1 MKNNLL
7 SDLNPQQL
15 KAVQTINGPVLIVA
29 GPGSGKTRVITK
41 RIAFLVDSA
50 GRSPGN
56 IAAVTFTNKAAK
68 EMQSRLQELMGPS
81 SHLVTIATF
90 HSFCSSILRR
100 YGGHVGI
107 DNNFVIYDD
116 DDQIRAIKK
125 CMDETGVDPKNFS
138 PRAILSSIS
147 NSKSELRDHQ
157 SFSSGKSNYFDEIVS
172 RVFERYEEMLFQN
185 GAVDFDDLLLKT
197 HLLFDKNQEIAQ
209 IYQQKFEHLM
219 VDEFQDTN
227 VAQYAIAKKISESS
241 RNLCVVGDPD
251 QSIYSWRNA
260 DIRNILSFQ
269 TDFPEAITVAL
280 EENYRST
287 QNILNAAQSVIEKNK
302 ERVDKNLWTRN
313 KQGGLIVIKEN
324 YNDEEEAQSV
334 VKEIE
339 KLSQSP
345 GRSLSDIA
353 VMYRVNAQS
362 RALEMSCQRNG
373 IPYQIVGGVKFYQ
386 RKEIKDIT
394 SYLRII
400 NNPHDDVS
408 LARIINVPTRSI
420 GQRTSSEI
428 SRIASLN
435 KVSMFTVI
443 ENICDENGKNELF
456 SVQLSSRAINSLK
469 RFMSLISILRKEI
482 DQMNLASIVDNVLA
496 STSYREYLSKDEK
509 AEERLENL
517 QEYRSATSEFDDL
530 LGQEGI
536 TTFLESISLVSDID
550 GLEDLDQSVTLITL
564 HQAKGLE
571 FPIVFMVGMEEGMLP
586 HIRSIESGDP
596 GELEEERRLCYVGM
610 TRAKQNLFLHRA
622 FRRGFRG
629 GSEPTLPSRFLSDIP
644 TELTNV
650 MGLGSLNTSNENRL
664 INKPTLNK
672 QNSDENLYTQNR
684 NSTRSNS
691 PGSHKKRIVN
701 KINPPAQKKDP
712 IYSTGTKVSHAKFGD
727 GIIMSVDQSGSDTS
741 LTIAFKNEYGI
752 KKLLSSMAK
761 LKTL

>member
-68 EMQSRLQELMGPS
+68 EMQNRLQELMGPS

-125 CMDETGVDPKNFS
+125 CMEETGIDPKNFS

-147 NSKSELRDHQ
+147 NSKSELRDSQ
-157 SFSSGKSNYFDEIVS
+157 SFSADKSNYFDEIVS

-209 IYQQKFEHLM
+209 IYQHKFEHLM

-287 QNILNAAQSVIEKNK
+287 QNILNAAQNVIEKNK

-324 YNDEEEAQSV
+324 YNEEEEAQSV

-339 KLSQSP
+339 KLSQSSD
-345 GRSLSDIA
+345 RSLSDIA

-435 KVSMFTVI
+435 KVSMFTAI
-443 ENICDENGKNELF
+443 ENICDDKDNLV

-469 RFMSLISILRKEI
+469 NFKSLISILREEI
-482 DQMNLASIVDNVLA
+482 DRMNLASIVDNVL
-496 STSYREYLSKDEK
+496 TNTGYREYLAKDEK

-517 QEYRSATSEFDDL
+517 QEYRSASSEFDDL
-530 LGQEGI
+530 LGQQGI
-536 TTFLESISLVSDID
+536 TSFLESISLVSDID
-550 GLEDLDQSVTLITL
+550 GLEDIDQSVTLITL

-644 TELTNV
+644 PELTNV
-650 MGLGSLNTSNENRL
+650 IGLGTSNKSKENKL
-664 INKPTLNK
+664 SNKTTFNRQTSDNNSYPKNRK
-672 QNSDENLYTQNR
+672 DPQN
-684 NSTRSNS
+684 NSQK
-691 PGSHKKRIVN
+691 PYKKRIVN
-701 KINPPAQKKDP
+701 KINPPTKEKDP
-712 IYSTGTKVSHAKFGD
+712 IYSAGTKVNHAKFGD
-727 GIIMSVDQSGSDTS
+727 GIIMSAEQSGSDMS

>member
-1 MKNNLL
+1 
-7 SDLNPQQL
+7 
-15 KAVQTINGPVLIVA
+15 
-29 GPGSGKTRVITK
+29 
-41 RIAFLVDSA
+41 
-50 GRSPGN
+50 
-56 IAAVTFTNKAAK
+56 
-68 EMQSRLQELMGPS
+68 MQNRLQELMGPS
-81 SHLVTIATF
+81 ANLVTIATF

-107 DNNFVIYDD
+107 NNNFVIYDD

-125 CMDETGVDPKNFS
+125 CMEETGIDPKNFS

-147 NSKSELRDHQ
+147 NSKSELRDCQ

-209 IYQQKFEHLM
+209 IYQHKFEHLM

-227 VAQYAIAKKISESS
+227 VAQYAIAKKISEAS

-269 TDFPEAITVAL
+269 SDFPEAITVAL

-287 QNILNAAQSVIEKNK
+287 QNILNAAQNVIEKNK
-302 ERVDKNLWTRN
+302 ERVDKDLWTRN

-324 YNDEEEAQSV
+324 YNEEEEAQSV

-339 KLSQSP
+339 KISQSP
-345 GRSLSDIA
+345 NHSLSDIA

-373 IPYQIVGGVKFYQ
+373 ISYQIVGGVKFYQ

-428 SRIASLN
+428 SRVASLN

-443 ENICDENGKNELF
+443 ENLCDDANKDDLLP
-456 SVQLSSRAINSLK
+456 VQLSSRAINSLK
-469 RFMSLISILRKEI
+469 IFMSLISLLRKEI
-482 DQMNLASIVDNVLA
+482 DQTNLTSIVDSVLA
-496 STSYREYLSKDEK
+496 NTGYRDYLAKDEK

-517 QEYRSATSEFDDL
+517 QEYRNATSEFDDL

-571 FPIVFMVGMEEGMLP
+571 FPVVFMVGMEEGMLP

-650 MGLGSLNTSNENRL
+650 IGLGNLNNSNEDKLANNTASDKRNF
-664 INKPTLNK
+664 NKTSYLSNK
-672 QNSDENLYTQNR
+672 TDPSITSQK
-684 NSTRSNS
+684 
-691 PGSHKKRIVN
+691 PHKKRIVTKVN
-701 KINPPAQKKDP
+701 HPTEEKTPT
-712 IYSTGTKVSHAKFGD
+712 YSTGTKVSHPKFGD
-727 GIIMSVDQSGSDTS
+727 GIIMSVEQSGFDMS

>member
-125 CMDETGVDPKNFS
+125 CMEETGVDPKNFS

-482 DQMNLASIVDNVLA
+482 DQINLASIVDNVLT

-672 QNSDENLYTQNR
+672 QNSDEN
-684 NSTRSNS
+684 
-691 PGSHKKRIVN
+691 
-701 KINPPAQKKDP
+701 
-712 IYSTGTKVSHAKFGD
+712 
-727 GIIMSVDQSGSDTS
+727 
-741 LTIAFKNEYGI
+741 
-752 KKLLSSMAK
+752 
-761 LKTL
+761 

>member
-125 CMDETGVDPKNFS
+125 CMEETGVDPKNFS

-353 VMYRVNAQS
+353 VMYRVTAQS

-443 ENICDENGKNELF
+443 ENIC
-456 SVQLSSRAINSLK
+456 
-469 RFMSLISILRKEI
+469 
-482 DQMNLASIVDNVLA
+482 
-496 STSYREYLSKDEK
+496 Y
-509 AEERLENL
+509 
-517 QEYRSATSEFDDL
+517 
-530 LGQEGI
+530 
-536 TTFLESISLVSDID
+536 
-550 GLEDLDQSVTLITL
+550 
-564 HQAKGLE
+564 
-571 FPIVFMVGMEEGMLP
+571 
-586 HIRSIESGDP
+586 
-596 GELEEERRLCYVGM
+596 
-610 TRAKQNLFLHRA
+610 
-622 FRRGFRG
+622 
-629 GSEPTLPSRFLSDIP
+629 
-644 TELTNV
+644 
-650 MGLGSLNTSNENRL
+650 
-664 INKPTLNK
+664 
-672 QNSDENLYTQNR
+672 
-684 NSTRSNS
+684 
-691 PGSHKKRIVN
+691 
-701 KINPPAQKKDP
+701 
-712 IYSTGTKVSHAKFGD
+712 
-727 GIIMSVDQSGSDTS
+727 
-741 LTIAFKNEYGI
+741 
-752 KKLLSSMAK
+752 
-761 LKTL
+761 